1 MTVVRVLLLVLA
13 AFTVLHGC
21 GQASSPAERQERDVG
36 VEEPEASS
44 PPASKPTTPS
54 ADSDG
59 GSTPVG
65 DAFAEAELRPVGD
78 SAVSGNV
85 VFKEVGSLGVQ
96 VEFEVSGLPAPGNP
110 EEPKPYFA
118 QVHEGSCSEVPRGD
132 DHHGHEHEHGLG
144 GPTTLA
150 LVRLDRFLGAKPEH
164 ADHPEYEDPPA
175 DELRGNVDTPLS
187 LAASHDG
194 TAAVTS
200 LLEGVE
206 PEELSSGRAKYVDL
220 RAPSH
225 DLDPEHWPALACADL
240 S

>member
-1 MTVVRVLLLVLA
+1 MKRKELMTVVRVLLLVLT

-44 PPASKPTTPS
+44 SSASEPTTPPV
-54 ADSDG
+54 DSDG
-59 GSTPVG
+59 GTTIG

-85 VFKEVGSLGVQ
+85 AFKEVGSLGVQ
-96 VEFEVSGLPAPGNP
+96 VELEVSGLPAPGDP

-118 QVHEGSCSEVPRGD
+118 QVHQGSCSEVPRGD
-132 DHHGHEHEHGLG
+132 DHHGDDHDHEHGGG

-150 LVRLDRFLGAKPEH
+150 LVRLDRFLGATPEY

-175 DELRGNVDTPLS
+175 DKLRGNIDTPFS
-187 LAASHDG
+187 LGASADG

-200 LLEGVE
+200 LL
-206 PEELSSGRAKYVDL
+206 
-220 RAPSH
+220 
-225 DLDPEHWPALACADL
+225 
-240 S
+240 